1 MHDEGKSRET
11 LLDLGG
17 HVQVE
22 ALMAAELIG
31 PVAGAYGHRQAVA
44 ACLAHEDLGL
54 GRIGEVGVLLVHL
67 HVLFDSSELAQLGFH
82 RDTAGVGS
90 LDHLPSDADVLLQGL
105 VGGVDHDRGV
115 EAALH
120 TVERG
125 GQITEHHSH
134 QSGRD
139 VDIGLFYKK
148 KPAGYPENFVSATAD
163 NLDCAATW
171 KLVSAFAA
179 RADRDGGTQV
189 MFLDFRVQGLLYKWA
204 KAHGVSEERLERIFQ
219 FPHGR
224 GASDGL
230 VRHEPNHDNHLHVRF
245 KCSARDTSCG

>member
-1 MHDEGKSRET
+1 MRSVVLVAILLSFATAADAKGHKRSSKHAKVNRSVATEQLPRREIPLYRGQSFGAPWSGHLANAARLRQGDRYVIRRPWRSYGTRTTVDIVHDVITDT
-11 LLDLGG
+11 LDMFPK
-17 HVQVE
+17 
-22 ALMAAELIG
+22 A
-31 PVAGAYGHRQAVA
+31 
-44 ACLAHEDLGL
+44 
-54 GRIGEVGVLLVHL
+54 
-67 HVLFDSSELAQLGFH
+67 HVLAIGDFSAEH
-82 RDTAGVGS
+82 
-90 LDHLPSDADVLLQGL
+90 
-105 VGGVDHDRGV
+105 
-115 EAALH
+115 
-120 TVERG
+120 G

-148 KPAGYPENFVSATAD
+148 NPAGYPTNFVSATAD

-179 RADRDGGTQV
+179 RADRDGGTQM
-189 MFLDFRVQGLLYKWA
+189 MFLDFRLQGLLYKWA